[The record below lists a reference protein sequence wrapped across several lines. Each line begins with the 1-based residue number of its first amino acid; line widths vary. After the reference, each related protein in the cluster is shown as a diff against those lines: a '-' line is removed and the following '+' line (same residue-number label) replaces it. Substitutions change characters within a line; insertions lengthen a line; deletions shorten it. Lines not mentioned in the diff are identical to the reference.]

1 MRGITV
7 TVHLIF
13 KSISSTLS
21 GYSKIKCTVTVILML
36 GVGAGEARAQTCFRA
51 CISERVKGSDVTD
64 DMIRFQMTTCRDL
77 CEEESSEK
85 RTASGV
91 GRNLAACDPQ
101 PLSAAEFKALR
112 SASSSFLVY
121 AHAFTWD
128 IHNVLPHK
136 IIRKVEIS
144 YPTLDLDETT
154 ATGGGTVL
162 PGETATI
169 LINGVFDGYPA
180 MHYALKVKAVYACPS
195 E

>member
-1 MRGITV
+1 M

-13 KSISSTLS
+13 KSISHNLS
-21 GYSKIKCTVTVILML
+21 GYSAIKCTVTVILVTL
-36 GVGAGEARAQTCFRA
+36 SAPVSARDGRGPQTCFRA
-51 CISERVKGSDVTD
+51 CVSQRVKGSDVTD
-64 DMIRFQMTTCRDL
+64 DMIRFQMTVCRDL
-77 CEEESSEK
+77 CEEESREK
-85 RTASGV
+85 QAASGV
-91 GRNLAACDPQ
+91 GRNLAACEPQ
-101 PLSAAEFKALR
+101 PVSENEFKALR
-112 SASSSFLVY
+112 SASSSFLIY

-180 MHYALKVKAVYACPS
+180 MHYALKVKAIYACPRD
-195 E
+195 